1 MKTELNEVEINGVKY
16 VKADQIKSYEPA
28 IKKDGLEYAIVRS
41 RNHGVLAGYIV
52 KFEGQIV
59 ELVHSRRIWYFSGCE
74 TLEEL
79 AVYGTKKINECKI
92 APTVINKEIMLE
104 ACGIIYC
111 TEEARKCIE
120 GAREWRS

>member
-1 MKTELNEVEINGVKY
+1 MKTELNEVEINGIKY
-16 VKADQIKSYEPA
+16 TRADKVEKYEPA

-41 RNHGVLAGYIV
+41 RDHGVLAGYV
-52 KFEGQIV
+52 LRYKGQEV
-59 ELVHSRRIWYFSGCE
+59 ELVYSRRIWYFSGCE

-79 AVYGTKKINECKI
+79 AVYGTEKICNCKI
-92 APTVINKEIMLE
+92 APLVINREIMLE

-120 GAREWRS
+120 GAKEWRN